1 MTKRVALVGMPLRR
15 RHSEV
20 MHNAAFDHYGIDARY
35 ELRPTEAEQ
44 LPAFFDEVRQPEWLG
59 FQVTAPHK
67 QAAMNMVDEVEP
79 DAMSI
84 GAINTGVRTDDGRL
98 IGLNTDGSGFA
109 RSVENDLDFS
119 FSGTKVVI
127 SGSGGAARAVA
138 HACLAR
144 GADEVVVGNRTASTA
159 IELAQEVGDPRL
171 RGGGF
176 DNLFESALAEADLA
190 VNATT
195 VGMTTSGVPFDV
207 SRLPAT
213 ARVFDLVYI
222 PAETELV
229 GAARSRGLFAV
240 NGLGMLIAQGAIAF
254 ERWTGVVD
262 PDEVMRQSL
271 VELVNDPTAQA

>member
-20 MHNAAFDHYGIDARY
+20 MHNAAFDHFGINARY
-35 ELRPTEAEQ
+35 ELRPTEADR
-44 LPAFFDEVRQPEWLG
+44 LTAFFGEVREPGWLG

-67 QAAMNMVDEVEP
+67 QAAMALVDEVEP
-79 DAMSI
+79 DALSI

-98 IGLNTDGSGFA
+98 IGLNTDGAGFA

-119 FSGTKVVI
+119 FSGAKVVI
-127 SGSGGAARAVA
+127 SGSGGAARAVV

-144 GADEVVVGNRTASTA
+144 GADDIFIGNRTETTA
-159 IELAQEVGDPRL
+159 TELAREMGDPRL

-176 DNLFESALAEADLA
+176 DDAFESALSEADLA

-195 VGMTTSGVPFDV
+195 VGMTTAGLPFDV
-207 SRLPAT
+207 SLLPAR

-229 GAARSRGLFAV
+229 TASRSRGLPAV

-254 ERWTGVVD
+254 ERWTGVAN
-262 PDEVMRQSL
+262 PDEVMRESL
-271 VELVNDPTAQA
+271 VDLVNDPTAQA